1 MTSLQEEKS
10 VVSSLSLFFLSIRA
24 ATLRFL
30 VTYDDNDNPLKMSG
44 ATTVIH
50 FLAYKLFINTDK

>member
-1 MTSLQEEKS
+1 MWSRPFS
-10 VVSSLSLFFLSIRA
+10 CFFLSIRA

-30 VTYDDNDNPLKMSG
+30 VPCDDNDNPLKMLG

-50 FLAYKLFINTDK
+50 SLAYKIVYKDTRLTPQI